1 MVSLR
6 TSRIALVERVYRQST
21 VAMGTILLVLGVAIV
36 VRTVAGGG
44 GPLAL
49 GVLVGAALALLGAAR
64 VFLATRRA
72 RGGNA

>member
-1 MVSLR
+1 
-6 TSRIALVERVYRQST
+6 
-21 VAMGTILLVLGVAIV
+21 MGTILLVLGVAMV

-64 VFLATRRA
+64 VLLASRRA
-72 RGGNA
+72 RGGSA